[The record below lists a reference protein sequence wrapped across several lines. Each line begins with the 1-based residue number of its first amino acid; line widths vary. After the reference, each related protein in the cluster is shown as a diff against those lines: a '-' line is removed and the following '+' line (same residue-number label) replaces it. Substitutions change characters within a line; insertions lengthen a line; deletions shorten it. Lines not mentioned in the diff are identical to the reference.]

1 MKKNYGKPSSSLKG
15 GKEPSESLKVGGGI
29 YHLLKVVETLRGEN
43 GCPWDRE
50 QTIKSLR
57 PYLIEEAY
65 ELLDAIDKGDI
76 NEHREELGDLLLQV
90 ALQSEIRKE
99 AGEFNFDDVAEQIA
113 EKLIRRH
120 PHVFGDIQVANS
132 EEVLKNWEK
141 IKKTEKTKNK
151 SVLSGVPKNLPA
163 LQKAQRIQSR
173 AAKVGFDWDEPD
185 QVIEKIAEEV
195 EELKVAFKNNDR
207 DEILSEFGDVLFS
220 IVNLARFA
228 DISAEDALRKTNL
241 KFTNR
246 FMLIEKN
253 MEADGL
259 DMSECSLEVLDQYWK
274 KTKLTF
280 P

>member
-1 MKKNYGKPSSSLKG
+1 MNKSY
-15 GKEPSESLKVGGGI
+15 GI
-29 YHLLKVVETLRGEN
+29 YHLLGIVETLRGEN

-50 QTIKSLR
+50 QTIESLR

-65 ELLDAIDKGDI
+65 ELLDAIDGGKID
-76 NEHREELGDLLLQV
+76 EHREELGDVLLQV

-99 AGEFNFDDVAEQIA
+99 NGDFNFDDVAEEIS

-120 PHVFGDIQVANS
+120 PHVFGDVEVANAD
-132 EEVLKNWEK
+132 EVLKNWEK
-141 IKKTEKTKNK
+141 IKKKEKKENR
-151 SVLSGVPKNLPA
+151 SVLAGVPKNLPA
-163 LQKAQRIQSR
+163 LQKAQRMQSR
-173 AAKVGFDWDEPD
+173 AAKIGFDWDEPE

-195 EELKVAFKNNDR
+195 EELKVAFRNNDR

-246 FMLIEKN
+246 FMLLEKEI
-253 MEADGL
+253 EADGL
-259 DMSECSLEVLDQYWK
+259 NMNECSLKVLDGYWE
-274 KTKLTF
+274 KTKAKF

>member
-1 MKKNYGKPSSSLKG
+1 MKKNYG
-15 GKEPSESLKVGGGI
+15 I
-29 YHLLKVVETLRGEN
+29 YHLLQVVETLRGEN

-50 QTIKSLR
+50 QTIESLR

-76 NEHREELGDLLLQV
+76 NEHCEELGDVLLQV
-90 ALQSEIRKE
+90 ALQSQIQKE
-99 AGEFNFDDVAEQIA
+99 AGRFDFDDVAEKIA

-120 PHVFGDIQVANS
+120 PHVFGDVEVENS

-141 IKKTEKTKNK
+141 IKKTEKNKNQ
-151 SVLSGVPKNLPA
+151 SVLSGVPGNLPA

-173 AAKVGFDWDEPD
+173 AAKVGFDWDQPD

-195 EELKVAFKNNDR
+195 EELKVAFKNNNR
-207 DEILSEFGDVLFS
+207 DEILSEFGDVLFA

-228 DISAEDALRKTNL
+228 HISAEDALRKTNL

-246 FMLIEKN
+246 FMLIEKEMDKN
-253 MEADGL
+253 GI
-259 DMSECSLEVLDQYWK
+259 DMGQCSLEILNQYWE
-274 KTKLTF
+274 KTKQTF